1 MSTIAQCCFWIDR
14 SLSSWERFLAE
25 NRWDLNA
32 ACKTLVDLLRQTLGA
47 QLQVHGGYLA
57 ALDTLLVP
65 KNGQKMAGVQRWKD
79 HSGNADRGES
89 LKGHHWGMLGLI
101 SFNPTHQRYRCWV
114 TKMRLISGK
123 LNPCEFI
130 VDPEGGARRATFWDG
145 VMPLVLE
152 LKEHLGTGLLRIVVD
167 AYFCKAPFLQPL
179 VTQHIQVIT
188 RMRKDAVAWEQRIEN
203 QQKQTV
209 KLNGKWKLAK
219 LLQELPTQSL
229 WVQIYGK
236 KMLVEAVERDVFI
249 RGFASKVKVVVAQG
263 IQQPILFLSTDLTLT
278 PTQIIELYGA
288 RFSIELAIRDLKQ
301 HFGLAHYQ
309 CYLGIAVDRFV
320 HLACIAYCVLGL
332 FQRQHL
338 DADWMPAVSPAQSPL
353 SYARLRRGLQQF
365 AISRILFPKSAPG
378 ADLRPRS
385 SELEQILRLAA

>member
-203 QQKQTV
+203 QQKKTV

>member
-47 QLQVHGGYLA
+47 KLQVHGGYLA

-203 QQKQTV
+203 QQKKTV